1 MSNQQIDFSKFAF
14 NFGEATGTFIL
25 LFLLFASFSS
35 LFFFSCAFCK
45 TGNLSSCSFAN
56 FAFTLWNFKTGI
68 NLNAG
73 LVNSLQAQLGGLV
86 GQSSGYLE
94 SLPKSVQD
102 RVEALRNLDQE
113 TVTLEKAFE
122 EEVRK
127 LEEKYHELYR
137 PLFQK
142 RAEIVAGT
150 VEVEPSAKTTEEKK
164 TEGEENKPEEPVVG
178 IPDFWSTT
186 LRSHPLFASVITEQ
200 DQPILSHL
208 RDITFE
214 TLADELGSFVLNFHF
229 NENEYF
235 EETLLSK
242 TYHIDDSSEEEIMC
256 DSIDA
261 TQITWKAGK
270 NVTEGTQGMGEEK
283 GSFFNFFSPPNLSED
298 KKPSKKEEHQM
309 GLDFE
314 MAVLLKTKIIP
325 HAVNWFTG
333 DADVD
338 DEEALNFLNF
348 NAEDYNSD
356 EDEDYEPEDDDDED
370 GEGQGKETPEC
381 KQQ

>member
-14 NFGEATGTFIL
+14 NFGEA
-25 LFLLFASFSS
+25 
-35 LFFFSCAFCK
+35 
-45 TGNLSSCSFAN
+45 
-56 FAFTLWNFKTGI
+56 TGI

-150 VEVEPSAKTTEEKK
+150 VEVESSAKITEEK
-164 TEGEENKPEEPVVG
+164 TEGEEKKPEEPVVG

-338 DEEALNFLNF
+338 DDEALNFLNF